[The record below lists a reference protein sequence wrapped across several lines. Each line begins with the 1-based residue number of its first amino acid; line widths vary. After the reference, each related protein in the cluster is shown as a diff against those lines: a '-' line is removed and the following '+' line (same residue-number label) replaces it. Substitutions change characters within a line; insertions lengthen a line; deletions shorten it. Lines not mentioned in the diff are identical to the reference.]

1 MKRHT
6 VYAALATASALLAV
20 SSMSDAV
27 AAAQPAERGKA
38 PVGRLIERVVPA
50 TSAATPAAA
59 PAAEPARVPTKS
71 RGLAVTSGT
80 HLASRLLKVRTSG
93 GTGNV
98 SFRLL
103 DAAGK
108 PAQLPPGLVF
118 GDDGSLSGEVAV
130 VSAPKT
136 MNYVIEVRD
145 SGGGRATRAIQFTI
159 NPPLNVSAGVIRATA
174 GGKIRTPIKVVKVS
188 GGTGAYTVSY
198 ADPAGGTFRLPPGL
212 VLDGAGNLSGAVPMN
227 TEKLEGLTA
236 TVADE
241 GGASV
246 MVPLEFNL
254 GPALEV
260 ATVPLQLTA
269 GATISAPIPV
279 VSAAGGSGAVRYAL
293 IDKDGGATAHLPE
306 GLRFDSATG
315 TISGQAPMVPQ
326 SGAFMIYAQ
335 DAGGGE
341 ARGKFEWT
349 VNKPLEMIMD

>member
-1 MKRHT
+1 MKRHP
-6 VYAALATASALLAV
+6 VYAALVSASVFLVAASASGA
-20 SSMSDAV
+20 SAP
-27 AAAQPAERGKA
+27 PAERVKA
-38 PVGRLIERVVPA
+38 PVGHLVERVGPG
-50 TSAATPAAA
+50 ATPVPTAGA
-59 PAAEPARVPTKS
+59 PADTPRTPARA

-80 HLASRLLKVRTSG
+80 HLNSKLLKVRTTG
-93 GTGNV
+93 GTGSV
-98 SFRLL
+98 RFRLL
-103 DAAGK
+103 DASGK

-130 VSAPKT
+130 VTAPKT

-145 SGGGRATRAIQFTI
+145 AGGGRATKAIQFTI
-159 NPPLNVSAGVIRATA
+159 NPPLNVGAGVIRATA

-188 GGTGAYTVSY
+188 GGTGSYTVTY
-198 ADPAGGTFRLPPGL
+198 ADASGGTFRLPPGL

-227 TEKLEGLTA
+227 TDKLAGLAA

-246 MVPLEFNL
+246 SVPLEFSL

-269 GATISAPIPV
+269 GAALSAPVPV
-279 VSAAGGSGAVRYAL
+279 VSASGGSGAVHYL
-293 IDKDGGATAHLPE
+293 LLDKDGGAVARLPD
-306 GLRFDSATG
+306 GLRFDAATG
-315 TISGQAPMVPQ
+315 TVSGQAPSLPQ
-326 SGAFMIYAQ
+326 SGGFMIYAQ

-349 VNKPLEMIMD
+349 INKPLEMIVD